1 MKLIKIGAVWCP
13 ACLVMSSR
21 INKIVSEFKLE
32 LTNYD
37 YDMDDKIVKKY
48 NIGNILPVL
57 SLLDDNN
64 NEIDRLI
71 GEQTLKK
78 IEEFIKR

>member
-57 SLLDDNN
+57 ILLDDNN